1 MDEDELDADEENEE
15 DAGRARRRGG
25 SSASA
30 PRSAR
35 QQAQAAR
42 MAAAAGA
49 RRQRHRAERAD
60 PYAAVHV
67 GYLAELFHSPR
78 FASLDASA
86 RWTVL
91 SRALH
96 HHERHL
102 FAHDGAVAAE
112 PPPYGPLRSRL
123 ATRRK
128 PPLRGGAAG
137 RALRASLPMA

>member
-112 PPPYGPLRSRL
+112 PPPYV
-123 ATRRK
+123 RRRRMRGDV
-128 PPLRGGAAG
+128 RGGSGDAHFG
-137 RALRASLPMA
+137 DQNHSDSVW